1 VTAVHLLC
9 NAVVPCVPGIV
20 TQKHRNSSQGLH
32 KGNKPNISERV
43 ERSTKMSSLSP
54 IALAT
59 NLDWLAGWFPVPSHA
74 NFASGMLQCHTS
86 ICWRYFLEAVAGHF
100 LKGILQARICSFFV
114 YLFVRLFV
122 HSLIHSVL
130 PARSWPSHFMLRP
143 CARCPP
149 GCKSKLDEHKSV

>member
-20 TQKHRNSSQGLH
+20 TQEHRNSSQGLH
-32 KGNKPNISERV
+32 TGNKPNISERV
-43 ERSTKMSSLSP
+43 ERSTKLSSLSP

-86 ICWRYFLEAVAGHF
+86 ICWRYF
-100 LKGILQARICSFFV
+100 FV
-114 YLFVRLFV
+114 CLFVRLFV